1 MRRREVGAG
10 ATQGG
15 GHAETRANGRVCLW
29 GRMAGWNEV
38 VTQLSVGE
46 KARCTIPADLA
57 YGAKGFPGLIPV
69 NTSLYVELELLSVT
83 TPEME

>member
-1 MRRREVGAG
+1 
-10 ATQGG
+10 
-15 GHAETRANGRVCLW
+15 
-29 GRMAGWNEV
+29 V